1 MTVTVFIVSLL
12 AAMAIGMPIAYALLV
27 CGLCLMGFLAAT
39 SGLVAF
45 DSQILAQRFVDGAD
59 NFPLLAVPFF
69 MLAGEFMNAGGLSRR
84 IVNLA
89 MAWVGHFRGGLGYV
103 TVMAAVIMASLS
115 GSAVA
120 DTAALAALLIPMMR
134 AAGYDINRSAGLI
147 ASGGIIAP
155 VIPPSIGMIIFGVA
169 GNVSITKLF
178 LAGIVPGIL
187 MGVAVGLTWWWVAK
201 KEKVLPAAK
210 VAMPER
216 LRITAE
222 GSLAL
227 ALPVIIIGGMKF
239 GVFTPTEAAVVA
251 AVYSLAV
258 GMFVY
263 RELKFSDLYRLILSA
278 GKTTAVV
285 MFLVAAAMVSAWLIT
300 VANIPT
306 EVADMLSP
314 FMGNKM
320 LLMLIMM
327 VLIVVVGTAL
337 DFTPTVLILTPVLM
351 PVVIKAGI
359 DPVYFGVMF
368 IMNNAIGL
376 ITPPV
381 GTVLNVVCGVAKIS
395 MDDAFKGVLPFLL
408 AQLSVLFLLV
418 LFPQIV
424 TVPLQWWMR

>member
-1 MTVTVFIVSLL
+1 MTVSVFVFSLL
-12 AAMAIGMPIAYALLV
+12 GAMAIGMPIAYALLV
-27 CGLCLMGFLAAT
+27 CGLALMGFMAAT
-39 SGLVAF
+39 GALPAF

-69 MLAGEFMNAGGLSRR
+69 LLAGEFMNAGGLSRR

-103 TVMAAVIMASLS
+103 AVVAAVIMASLS

-120 DTAALAALLIPMMR
+120 DTAALSALLIPMMKR
-134 AAGYDINRSAGLI
+134 AGYQVNRSAGLI
-147 ASGGIIAP
+147 AAGGIIAP

-187 MGVAVGLTWWWVAK
+187 MGIAIGITWWWVAK
-201 KEKVLPAAK
+201 RDEIQPGPRVG
-210 VAMPER
+210 MGER
-216 LRITAE
+216 LKITAE
-222 GSLAL
+222 GGLAL
-227 ALPVIIIGGMKF
+227 LLPVVILGGMKF

-251 AVYSLAV
+251 AVYSFVV
-258 GMFVY
+258 GMFIY
-263 RELKFSDLYRLILSA
+263 RELKVRELYGLILAA
-278 GKTTAVV
+278 GKTTSIV

-300 VANIPT
+300 VANIPS
-306 EVADMLSP
+306 EVASLLEP
-314 FMGNKM
+314 FMANKM
-320 LLMLIMM
+320 LLMLVMM
-327 VLIVVVGTAL
+327 VIIVIVGTAL

-351 PVVIKAGI
+351 PVVLKAGI

-381 GTVLNVVCGVAKIS
+381 GTVLNVVCGVARIS
-395 MDDAFKGVLPFLL
+395 LDDAFKGVMPFFL
-408 AQLSVLFLLV
+408 AQLAVLFGLV
-418 LFPQIV
+418 LFPEV
-424 TVPLQWWMR
+424 VLVPLKFLMR

>member
-1 MTVTVFIVSLL
+1 MTVAVFVFSLL
-12 AAMAIGMPIAYALLV
+12 GAMAIGMPIAYSLLI
-27 CGLCLMGFLAAT
+27 CGLALMGFMTLT
-39 SGLVAF
+39 GVLPAF
-45 DSQILAQRFVDGAD
+45 DSQILSQRFVDGAD

-69 MLAGEFMNAGGLSRR
+69 LLDGEFMNAGGLSRR

-103 TVMAAVIMASLS
+103 AVMAAIIMASLS

-120 DTAALAALLIPMMR
+120 DTAALSALLIPMMKR
-134 AAGYDINRSAGLI
+134 AGYQVNRSAGLI
-147 ASGGIIAP
+147 AAGGIIAP
-155 VIPPSIGMIIFGVA
+155 VIPPSIGLIIFGVA

-178 LAGIVPGIL
+178 LAGIVPGIM
-187 MGVAVGLTWWWVAK
+187 MGLAIGATWWWLARRENVEAAPRMPMAQRL
-201 KEKVLPAAK
+201 KV
-210 VAMPER
+210 
-216 LRITAE
+216 TAN

-227 ALPVIIIGGMKF
+227 VLPVVILGGMKF
-239 GVFTPTEAAVVA
+239 GIFTPTEAAVVA
-251 AVYSLAV
+251 AVYSFAV

-263 RELKFSDLYRLILSA
+263 RELKWNTLYQLILSA

-306 EVADMLSP
+306 EVAAMLAP
-314 FMGNKM
+314 FSHNKT
-320 LLMLIMM
+320 LLMLVMM
-327 VLIVVVGTAL
+327 VIIIVVGTAL

-351 PVVIKAGI
+351 PVVLQAGI
-359 DPVYFGVMF
+359 DPVYFGILF

-395 MDDAFKGVLPFLL
+395 MDDAFKGVMPFFL
-408 AQLSVLFLLV
+408 AQVAVLFLLV
-418 LFPQIV
+418 FFPDLV
-424 TVPLQWWMR
+424 LVPLKWFMR

>member
-1 MTVTVFIVSLL
+1 MTVAVFILSLL

-27 CGLCLMGFLAAT
+27 CGVALMAFLSAT
-39 SGLVAF
+39 SGLVTF

-69 MLAGEFMNAGGLSRR
+69 LLAGEFMNAGGLSRR

-103 TVMAAVIMASLS
+103 TVIAAVIMASLS

-134 AAGYDINRSAGLI
+134 AAGYNIGRASGLI

-178 LAGIVPGIL
+178 LAGIVPGML
-187 MGVAVGLTWWWVAK
+187 MGLAIGLTWWWVARR
-201 KEKVLPAAK
+201 ENVPSAPR

-216 LRITAE
+216 LKITAE

-227 ALPVIIIGGMKF
+227 LLPVVIIGGMKF
-239 GVFTPTEAAVVA
+239 GIFTPTEAAVVA
-251 AVYSLAV
+251 AVYSFAV

-263 RELKFSDLYRLILSA
+263 RELAWSKLYGLILAA

-314 FMGNKM
+314 FMDNKM
-320 LLMLIMM
+320 LLMFVMM

-351 PVVIKAGI
+351 PVVLKAGI

-381 GTVLNVVCGVAKIS
+381 GTVLNVVCGVAKIG
-395 MDDAFKGVLPFLL
+395 MDEAFKGVLPFLM
-408 AQLSVLFLLV
+408 AQLAVLFLLV
-418 LFPQIV
+418 LFPSIV
-424 TVPLQWWMR
+424 TVPLQWMLR

>member
-1 MTVTVFIVSLL
+1 
-12 AAMAIGMPIAYALLV
+12 
-27 CGLCLMGFLAAT
+27 
-39 SGLVAF
+39 
-45 DSQILAQRFVDGAD
+45 
-59 NFPLLAVPFF
+59 
-69 MLAGEFMNAGGLSRR
+69 
-84 IVNLA
+84 
-89 MAWVGHFRGGLGYV
+89 
-103 TVMAAVIMASLS
+103 
-115 GSAVA
+115 
-120 DTAALAALLIPMMR
+120 
-134 AAGYDINRSAGLI
+134 
-147 ASGGIIAP
+147 
-155 VIPPSIGMIIFGVA
+155 
-169 GNVSITKLF
+169 
-178 LAGIVPGIL
+178 
-187 MGVAVGLTWWWVAK
+187 
-201 KEKVLPAAK
+201 
-210 VAMPER
+210 
-216 LRITAE
+216 
-222 GSLAL
+222 
-227 ALPVIIIGGMKF
+227 VIIIGGMKL

-251 AVYSLAV
+251 AVYSFVV

-263 RELKFSDLYRLILSA
+263 RELKWSELYQLILTA

-306 EVADMLSP
+306 EVANMLAP

-351 PVVIKAGI
+351 PVVLKAGI

-408 AQLSVLFLLV
+408 AQLGVLFLLV